1 MISQI
6 VKDNKGKNSSMR
18 VILILATLLLIY
30 QLYEYRVAYRL
41 EIIKEE
47 PNYNGLALLFGA
59 MVINF
64 VFVVILK
71 VIQKKYEEP
80 NIN

>member
-1 MISQI
+1 MKEII
-6 VKDNKGKNSSMR
+6 KDNKGKISSMR

-30 QLYEYRVAYRL
+30 QLYEFRVAYRL

-47 PNYNGLALLFGA
+47 PNYNGLAVLFGA

-64 VFVVILK
+64 VFVIILK
-71 VIQKKYEEP
+71 VIQKKYE
-80 NIN
+80 NNN